1 MCRKDKAG
9 EKNDRNKFKGIRK
22 IHKKRDRRWPSND
35 LKLQCGTWKTERMAQ
50 ILETNDNVK
59 YSTTSQFPLDYFL
72 ESVHCQSIHLTSDTR
87 VHQRTLIDRE

>member
-1 MCRKDKAG
+1 
-9 EKNDRNKFKGIRK
+9 
-22 IHKKRDRRWPSND
+22 
-35 LKLQCGTWKTERMAQ
+35 MAQ

-87 VHQRTLIDRE
+87 VHQRTLIDRD

>member
-1 MCRKDKAG
+1 MIGTNLREL
-9 EKNDRNKFKGIRK
+9 EKYIKNVTAADQVMIWNFSVE
-22 IHKKRDRRWPSND
+22 HE
-35 LKLQCGTWKTERMAQ
+35 KTERMAQ

-87 VHQRTLIDRE
+87 VHQRTLIDRD